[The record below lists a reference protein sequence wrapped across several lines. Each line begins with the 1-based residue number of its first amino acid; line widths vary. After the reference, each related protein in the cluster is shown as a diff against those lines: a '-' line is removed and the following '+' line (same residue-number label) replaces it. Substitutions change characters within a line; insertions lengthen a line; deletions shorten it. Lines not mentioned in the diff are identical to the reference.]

1 MKNIEIPTLSADNP
15 DEKHIQDLEDKLAK
29 KDHEIEELKATI
41 RFLEEQFKLSQAKKF
56 GASSETADAMQLSIF
71 NEAEKLS
78 AQKSE
83 EPDLEEITY
92 KRRKGKSKS
101 RKTYDDLEVVEVYY
115 QLPKEDQICPNCSH
129 ELHEMK
135 IEVRKEL
142 TIIPAQVKITHHKRQ
157 IYACRHCDQKGTSG
171 TIIKADAPSPVI
183 PGSLASPSLVAFIMD
198 KKYVQAQ
205 PLYRQEKAF
214 ENFGIDISRQN
225 MANWIVKSTQDWLKP
240 LYERLHEH
248 LIQEPIIHADETE
261 MNVLDEKNNKK
272 NYMWL
277 YASAILGNHQIKL
290 YEYQPSRAARHPK
303 DFLNGYAGFLQTD
316 GYQAYNKIPDVIH
329 VGCLVHGRRKFTDAI
344 KAAPEDADIIKT
356 KAYEA
361 IEYFKKIN
369 RLEKR
374 FKELS
379 NEERYEKR
387 LEKTKPVLD
396 DFKRWLDVESK
407 RTLPKSKLGQAISYN
422 LKQWD
427 KMIGFL
433 EDGRVAVDNNHAERA
448 IRPFVVGRKNWLFAK
463 SPKGAVAS
471 AICYSIIETAKANHL
486 KPFQYLMYLF
496 ETMPNL
502 QIIDD
507 ESLDQLMPWSESL
520 PEKLK
525 TKPQDE

>member
-1 MKNIEIPTLSADNP
+1 MENIEISTLSADNTS
-15 DEKHIQDLEDKLAK
+15 EKDARDLENEVAVLK
-29 KDHEIEELKATI
+29 HENEELRAKVK
-41 RFLEEQFKLSQAKKF
+41 FLEEQFKLSQVQKY
-56 GASSETADAMQLSIF
+56 GSSSDTVDPMQLSIF

-92 KRRKGKSKS
+92 KRKKGHSKS

-115 QLPKEDQICPNCSH
+115 EIPEEDQICPKCNH

-135 IEVRKEL
+135 VEVRKEL
-142 TIIPAQVKITHHKRQ
+142 TIIPAQVKITHHKRLV
-157 IYACRHCDQKGTSG
+157 YACRHCDQEGIGG
-171 TIIKADAPSPVI
+171 TIVKADTPKPVI
-183 PGSLASPSLVAFIMD
+183 PGSLASPSLLAFIMD
-198 KKYVQAQ
+198 KKYAQAQ

-225 MANWIVKSTQDWLKP
+225 MANWIVKGAEDWLKP
-240 LYERLHEH
+240 IYDRLHAH

-261 MNVLDEKNNKK
+261 MNVLDEKSNKK

-277 YASAILGNHQIKL
+277 YASAIHGDHQIKL

-303 DFLNGYAGFLQTD
+303 NFLDGYAGFLQTD

-329 VGCLVHGRRKFTDAI
+329 VGCLAHGRRKFTDAI
-344 KAAPEDADIIKT
+344 KAAPEDADIAKT

-361 IEYFKKIN
+361 VRYFKKISS
-369 RLEKR
+369 LEKE

-379 NEERYEKR
+379 SEERCKKR

-396 DFKRWLDVESK
+396 EFKIWLDAEAK

-427 KMIGFL
+427 KMIRFL
-433 EDGRVAVDNNHAERA
+433 EDGRVSVDNNHAERA

-463 SPKGAVAS
+463 SPKGASAS

-486 KPFQYLMYLF
+486 KPFQYLTYLF
-496 ETMPNL
+496 ELLPN
-502 QIIDD
+502 IDVGD
-507 ESLDQLMPWSESL
+507 ESALDQLMPWSDAI
-520 PEKLK
+520 PENLK
-525 TKPQDE
+525 RKSQDE